1 MLFLI
6 KQFTLTLAV
15 QRSVFLRNLP
25 LLLPL
30 DSLVLYPLQGVN
42 GREWCTLHPQFKQ
55 SFNSTDL
62 HRDHSKVFTC
72 VSDDHFKEVVTDFP
86 VEVLQ
91 HLLRLGA
98 FFKFRRHSRPD
109 GVQTFL
115 LDRSEGAVFHTFPQ
129 EHIVHLGMNQCFKFT
144 SRSLSLCSQATF
156 NAKEYNLPCTSVSC

>member
-1 MLFLI
+1 MVLI

-42 GREWCTLHPQFKQ
+42 GREWCTVHLQFTQ
-55 SFNSTDL
+55 NSNSTDL

-72 VSDDHFKEVVTDFP
+72 VPDDHFKEVVADFP

-129 EHIVHLGMNQCFKFT
+129 EHVVHLEFNQCFKYI
-144 SRSLSLCSQATF
+144 SRSLSLSHI
-156 NAKEYNLPCTSVSC
+156 